1 MGTSEKDDLDRLA
14 FGQVCKGYLVKLT
27 EVGSLTFRMG
37 STNP

>member
-14 FGQVCKGYLVKLT
+14 FGQVYRVKLT
-27 EVGSLTFRMG
+27 EVGSPTFRMG